1 MTQALDE
8 IKIGGLGASRKR
20 VEDNRFIRGKG
31 NYTDDIV
38 LPGMLHM
45 EILRSPLAHARIK
58 SIDTSKAWQ
67 IPGVHLVLT
76 GEMMATRN
84 LAWMPTLSY
93 DTQAVLATDKV
104 RFQGQE
110 VACVIADDPYIAKDA
125 CEAIDVEYEPLPAIV
140 NPAQAAGRGRAGHP
154 RRQGEPGQ
162 QRHLRLGGRRRGRH
176 RPGVRAGGRDLQA
189 AAALPALAPVAD
201 RVLRVDRGL
210 QPGHLEAHRVHDDPG
225 AAHHPGRGRAGGR
238 AARAHDPDR
247 LARTSAAA
255 SATRCRSTPGYVC
268 SILASI
274 LLERPVK
281 WIEDKS
287 GNLISTGF
295 ARDIYLDGEMALR
308 KDGKILGVRMH
319 CDADHGAFFSD
330 AQPSKF
336 KIGLL
341 HSAFACYDIPA
352 AHLTARGT
360 YTNKAPGGVAYRCS
374 FRVTE
379 AMFFQE
385 RMIQAAA
392 DDLGMDQ
399 AEFRRMN
406 FVRDDDFPHRT
417 PFGFLTDSGQYAQVP
432 GRRAEG
438 GRLRGLPPA
447 AGGGARPGAGCSA
460 SGISTMTEPLGAG
473 NSREYDI
480 LGIKMFDSADL
491 KVHMTGKAILRTG
504 AKTQGQ
510 GHETTW
516 AQIVAH
522 ELGIPAEDV
531 VVEEGDTDT
540 APFGMGTYAS
550 RSTPVAGAAV
560 AMVSRKIRAKARK
573 LAAHLLEVSEE
584 DVEWE
589 LGRFYVR
596 SAPDR
601 GVTIQ
606 ECAMAAYSN
615 MPDGMEPGLENTAYY
630 DPPNLTWPFACYIV
644 TVEVDPETGVW
655 DVLNMVAVDDCGVRI
670 NPMIVE
676 GQIMGGLT
684 EAYAMANMQFITFDA
699 EGNCV
704 GSNYMD
710 YLLPTAWETP
720 GFELHSEVVT
730 PCPHHPIGAKGIGE
744 CAAVG
749 GPAAFVNAVMD
760 AIVRHRG
767 PQHRHAAAARP
778 GLGGHHLAPRRLRR
792 AAGELGRLTGSQR
805 MDGWG
810 VLEQAGELARRG
822 QAFALATVV
831 WRQGP
836 SSGQQGSRAII
847 TAAGELHGWIGGAC
861 AEPAVIREARRVIAE
876 GEPRLL
882 LLGTPEQFGA
892 AVPEGMTVVPISC
905 QSEGALE
912 VYIEP
917 VLPAPHLVVVGRSPM
932 AQTLADLARA
942 LGWRTELIDGPDFSA
957 ADADERS
964 MVVVATQG
972 HGDEEAVEQ
981 AVAARPAYL
990 GLVGSP
996 RRGAAVLG
1004 YLADRGVPKDQLDRV
1019 TVPAGLDLGRP
1030 RTGRSP
1036 SPSWPSSSSCAPPA
1050 TLAARPVPTAPARAR
1065 PALPDPGRSLRAA
1078 APEPARRRRGHRPRP
1093 STRSAG

>member
-1 MTQALDE
+1 VSQALDE

-31 NYTDDIV
+31 NYTDDIT

-58 SIDTSKAWQ
+58 SIDASKAWD

-140 NPAQAAGRGRAGHP
+140 NPVQAVAEGAPVIRDDKESQRDNVIYDWEVGDAAGTDRAFAQADVISKLKLHYPRSHPSPIECCGSIADFNRATSK
-154 RRQGEPGQ
+154 
-162 QRHLRLGGRRRGRH
+162 LT
-176 RPGVRAGGRDLQA
+176 VYMTTQA
-189 AAALPALAPVAD
+189 P
-201 RVLRVDRGL
+201 
-210 QPGHLEAHRVHDDPG
+210 HII
-225 AAHHPGRGRAGGR
+225 R
-238 AARAHDPDR
+238 AAVALVAELPEHMIRIISPDIGGGFGNKVPVY
-247 LARTSAAA
+247 
-255 SATRCRSTPGYVC
+255 PGYVC

-281 WIEDKS
+281 WIEDKT

-295 ARDIYLDGEMALR
+295 ARDVYLDGEMALR
-308 KDGKILGVRMH
+308 RDGKILAIRMH
-319 CDADHGAFFSD
+319 TDADHGAFFSD

-336 KIGLL
+336 KIGLM
-341 HSAFACYDIPA
+341 HSAFAAYDIPV
-352 AHLTARGT
+352 AHLTARGI

-385 RMIQAAA
+385 RMVQAAA

-406 FVRDDDFPHRT
+406 FVRDEDFPHRT
-417 PFGFLTDSGQYAQVP
+417 PFGFLTDSGQYGKCLEVGLKAV
-432 GRRAEG
+432 GYEDFRRQQEEARKR
-438 GRLRGLPPA
+438 GRLLGL
-447 AGGGARPGAGCSA
+447 
-460 SGISTMTEPLGAG
+460 GISTMTEPLGAG

-480 LGIKMFDSADL
+480 LGIKMFDSAEL
-491 KVHMTGKAILRTG
+491 KVHMTGKAIVRTG
-504 AKTQGQ
+504 ARGQGQ

-522 ELGIPAEDV
+522 ELGIPAEDI

-573 LAAHLLEVSEE
+573 LAAHLLEASEE
-584 DVEWE
+584 DIEWE
-589 LGRFYVR
+589 LGRFYIR
-596 SAPDR
+596 SSPDR

-630 DPPNLTWPFACYIV
+630 DPPNLTWPFAVYIV

-684 EAYAMANMQFITFDA
+684 EAYAMSNMQFITFDA

-749 GPAAFVNAVMD
+749 GPAAFVNAVID
-760 AIVRHRG
+760 ALSGTGVRNIDM
-767 PQHRHAAAARP
+767 P
-778 GLGGHHLAPRRLRR
+778 
-792 AAGELGRLTGSQR
+792 
-805 MDGWG
+805 
-810 VLEQAGELARRG
+810 
-822 QAFALATVV
+822 
-831 WRQGP
+831 
-836 SSGQQGSRAII
+836 
-847 TAAGELHGWIGGAC
+847 
-861 AEPAVIREARRVIAE
+861 
-876 GEPRLL
+876 LL
-882 LLGTPEQFGA
+882 P
-892 AVPEGMTVVPISC
+892 
-905 QSEGALE
+905 
-912 VYIEP
+912 
-917 VLPAPHLVVVGRSPM
+917 
-932 AQTLADLARA
+932 
-942 LGWRTELIDGPDFSA
+942 
-957 ADADERS
+957 
-964 MVVVATQG
+964 
-972 HGDEEAVEQ
+972 
-981 AVAARPAYL
+981 
-990 GLVGSP
+990 
-996 RRGAAVLG
+996 
-1004 YLADRGVPKDQLDRV
+1004 DRV
-1019 TVPAGLDLGRP
+1019 WEAITYRRDVSG
-1030 RTGRSP
+1030 
-1036 SPSWPSSSSCAPPA
+1036 APP
-1050 TLAARPVPTAPARAR
+1050 V
-1065 PALPDPGRSLRAA
+1065 RSDD
-1078 APEPARRRRGHRPRP
+1078 
-1093 STRSAG
+1093 